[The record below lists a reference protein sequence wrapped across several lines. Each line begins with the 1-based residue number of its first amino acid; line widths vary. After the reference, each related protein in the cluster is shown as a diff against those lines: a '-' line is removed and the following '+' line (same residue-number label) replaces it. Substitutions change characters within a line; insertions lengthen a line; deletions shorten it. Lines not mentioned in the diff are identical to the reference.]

1 MKKAILA
8 LENGSIYKGSSIGVD
23 GERTGWVS
31 CYTGVVGYQEVLT
44 VPANASRIV
53 VMTYP
58 LIGNYGI
65 AKRFMESIK
74 PWIGGM
80 VIKENSR
87 IISNWQAEEC
97 LSTFLKRE
105 RVLAVEGIDT
115 RALMVEIREAGEQ
128 FGIIS
133 TRDFNPVS
141 LKRKIKTAGAN
152 ALDVVKK
159 ISVKK
164 INRISRGDLTVG
176 IIDIGVTNSLL
187 NQLETLG
194 CQVVLIPY
202 NTAYNDIL
210 NLSLQGLII
219 SDGPEMDKGIYRVV
233 DTVKRLL
240 GKIPILGVA
249 TGCQV
254 LAMAMGG
261 RVERMH
267 LGHHG
272 LNYPVSRSRSLKGK
286 ITSQNHSYVINEDSL
301 KDKSVKVSWRNIND
315 RTIEGIESKKLRASG
330 CQFYPSPSA
339 RGEVHSV
346 LEEFVLTLQKN
357 ELKV

>member
-1 MKKAILA
+1 MKKAVLA
-8 LENGSIYKGSSIGVD
+8 LGNGSIYKGSSIGVD
-23 GERTGWVS
+23 GERSGWVS
-31 CYTGVVGYQEVLT
+31 FYTGIVGYQEVLT
-44 VPANASRIV
+44 VPANAAKIV

-58 LIGNYGI
+58 LIGNCGI

-74 PWIGGM
+74 PWISGI

-87 IISNWQAEEC
+87 IISNWQAEEG
-97 LSTFLKRE
+97 LSTFLKRK
-105 RVLAVEGIDT
+105 RILAVEGIDT
-115 RALMVEIREAGEQ
+115 RALMLEIREAGEQ

-133 TRDFNPVS
+133 TRDFNPAS
-141 LKRKIKTAGAN
+141 LKKKIETAKTN
-152 ALDVVKK
+152 VLDVVEE
-159 ISVKK
+159 ISIKK
-164 INRISRGDLTVG
+164 INRISRGDLAIG
-176 IIDIGVTNSLL
+176 IIDIGVTNTLL

-210 NLSLQGLII
+210 NLSLQGLIV

-240 GKIPILGVA
+240 GKIPILGIA
-249 TGCQV
+249 AGCQV

-272 LNYPVSRSRSLKGK
+272 LNYPVSRPRSLKGK

-301 KDKSVKVSWRNIND
+301 KDKPVKVSWRNIND
-315 RTIEGIESKKLRASG
+315 QTIEGIESKRLKASG
-330 CQFYPSPSA
+330 CQFYPSPPA
-339 RGEVHSV
+339 RGEVHPV
-346 LEEFVLTLQKN
+346 LEEFALTLQN
-357 ELKV
+357 ETN

>member
-1 MKKAILA
+1 K
-8 LENGSIYKGSSIGVD
+8 
-23 GERTGWVS
+23 TGWVS
-31 CYTGVVGYQEVLT
+31 CYTGIVGYQEVLT
-44 VPANASRIV
+44 VPANAAKII

-58 LIGNYGI
+58 LIGNCGI
-65 AKRFMESIK
+65 AKRFMESIR
-74 PWIGGM
+74 PWISGI

-87 IISNWQAEEC
+87 IISNWQAEEG
-97 LSTFLKRE
+97 LSRFLKRE
-105 RVLAVEGIDT
+105 RILAVEGIDT
-115 RALMVEIREAGEQ
+115 RALMLEIRETGEQ

-152 ALDVVKK
+152 ASDVVKK

-164 INRISRGDLTVG
+164 INRISRGDLTIG

-202 NTAYNDIL
+202 NAAYNDIL
-210 NLSLQGLII
+210 NLSLQGLIV

-240 GKIPILGVA
+240 GKIPILGIA
-249 TGCQV
+249 AGCQV

-272 LNYPVSRSRSLKGK
+272 LNYPVSRPRSRKGK

-301 KDKSVKVSWRNIND
+301 KDKSVKVSWR
-315 RTIEGIESKKLRASG
+315 
-330 CQFYPSPSA
+330 
-339 RGEVHSV
+339 
-346 LEEFVLTLQKN
+346 
-357 ELKV
+357 